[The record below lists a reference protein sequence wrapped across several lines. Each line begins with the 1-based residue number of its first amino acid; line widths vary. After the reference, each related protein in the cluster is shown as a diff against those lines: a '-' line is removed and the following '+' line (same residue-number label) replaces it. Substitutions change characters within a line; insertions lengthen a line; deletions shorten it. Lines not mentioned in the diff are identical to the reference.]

1 VLQSG
6 LHKTIRAALLLAGL
20 TTSMYGSA
28 ATYYVDAEFGRDT
41 WTGRVPTP
49 TGTATPDGPWQSLAK
64 ISATTLAPGDVVM
77 LRCDRRWAEPLRIGQ
92 SGSAALPI
100 SIRTYGTSCAAPPS
114 IDGAT
119 RIPAENWTIE
129 QAHIYRATLPINL
142 VTNGRLAW
150 SIMGWRTWAT
160 NRDSTIGLL
169 TACPANVN
177 GCLQMVSGAA
187 GQSVVHSGMFPVV
200 GNVQYTAHFYV
211 NVPAGVP
218 AIVAVRRAGPTTFEP
233 VGLEHR
239 FTGTGSWQ
247 RFAMPFTSTAS
258 LNNAR
263 FDLSV
268 FGSRARSYLRD
279 VRVEQ
284 TVPSPHTVML
294 QDRVLQPAHHPN
306 AGHDPLLP
314 TSQYA
319 RVAADSDIIPT
330 TWGRGSTYLTVGP
343 DLALPAGA
351 SITPGLTLHIRSE
364 NWQLDKRTVTAV
376 TGDRLTLNQPSHYRL
391 FTGWGY
397 LLMGARWMLDS
408 PDEWHFDPAT
418 STLTAWLPDGSAPG
432 NRISI
437 AGLPVGI
444 DLSGRQHVT
453 VDGIAVNGA
462 MTGVSMAGATG
473 ITLSNLRIENTGG
486 AGVDAKGSVGCR
498 VLTSAITRTTLDAIS
513 GTGTGLT
520 TARDMIVTGNRIT
533 DSGVHRVNGVATSV
547 PSLSRAAIDAGTA
560 ATVSGNEIRG
570 AGYIGVRVYGMG
582 VVSRNYIGDTCL
594 ILDDCG
600 GVYVDWSSSGTHVT
614 DNLIERVHGNYTGT
628 PYDATRAVGVYID
641 ERSTGSLAL
650 RNTIRDADYGIQIHN
665 AFNNRIEGNTL
676 FASRRQSLWLQERT
690 TRSRPDGDIY
700 GNLIKGNIFYPTN
713 TFPAIRA
720 QTPYAS
726 TWDFATYEGN
736 TYFAL
741 LNPRVVT
748 ETWATHFIV
757 PYTFPEWQAATV
769 DGVARNNDITGR
781 AILTS
786 PGYAAMRVSGSNLVT
801 SIETTDRASRWSTW
815 NQTAPFAQFVEE
827 PSSVGPS
834 RRLIAGATESL
845 LASPHFTV
853 LKDQWYR
860 VSYDVKGGVAGQ
872 RFTAHVLR
880 GGGGLNGYESLMG
893 PTLWMTATTGWTRQ
907 SFIFKANATINLN
920 DPITLDYG
928 ARLDF
933 EKVQPGQTLSVANVE
948 VVPIQTV
955 EKLAF
960 KSEMIVNTSASAQTD
975 VGCPD
980 EATDPGLCSKYVK
993 FADDLPV
1000 TWPHRL
1006 QPLASA
1012 IIFTRDQGMLDSDQD
1027 GIPDS
1032 QDRCPLTGAGL
1043 GVLSNGCA
1051 IGQVAR

>member
-1 VLQSG
+1 MLPLG
-6 LHKTIRAALLLAGL
+6 IHKTILAALVLVGATIATSGRAAN
-20 TTSMYGSA
+20 
-28 ATYYVDAEFGRDT
+28 YYVDAEFGKDS
-41 WTGRVPTP
+41 WSGLQPAP
-49 TGTATPDGPWQSLAK
+49 TGTATPDGPWQSLTK
-64 ISATTLAPGDVVM
+64 VSNTTLAPGDVIH
-77 LRCDRRWAEPLRIGQ
+77 LRCDRRWAEPLRIWQ
-92 SGSAALPI
+92 SGTAAQPI
-100 SIRTYGTSCAAPPS
+100 TIRPYGASCSAPPTV
-114 IDGAT
+114 DGAT
-119 RIPAENWTIE
+119 RIPAENWTVE
-129 QAHIYRATLPINL
+129 QGNIYRATLPINL
-142 VTNGRLAW
+142 VTNGRLEW
-150 SIMGWRTWAT
+150 SIMGWRTWST
-160 NRDSTIGLL
+160 NRDATIGLL

-177 GCLQMVSGAA
+177 GCLQMVSGAS
-187 GQSVVHSGMFPVV
+187 GQSVAHSSLFPVV
-200 GNVQYTAHFYV
+200 GNVEYTARFYV
-211 NVPAGVP
+211 NVPAGIP
-218 AIVAVRRAGPTTFEP
+218 AIVAVRRSGPTTYEP
-233 VGLEHR
+233 VGLEYR

-247 RFAMPFTSTAS
+247 RFAIPFTSTAS
-258 LNNAR
+258 LNTAR

-268 FGSRARSYLRD
+268 FGSRVRSYLRD

-284 TVPSPHTVML
+284 TVLPPHTVML
-294 QDRVLQPAHHPN
+294 QDRMLQPAHHPN
-306 AGHDPLLP
+306 AGHDALLP

-319 RVAADSDIIPT
+319 RIAADSDVIPT

-351 SITPGLTLHIRSE
+351 TITPGLTLHIRSE

-376 TGDRLTLNQPSHYRL
+376 TGNRLTLNQPSHYRL

-418 STLTAWLPDGSAPG
+418 SRLTAWLPDGSAPA

-437 AGLPVGI
+437 AGLPIGI
-444 DLSGRQHVT
+444 DVTNRQHIT
-453 VDGIAVNGA
+453 IDGIAINGA
-462 MTGVSMAGATG
+462 MTGVSIAGASNV
-473 ITLSNLRIENTGG
+473 TLSNLRIDNTGG
-486 AGVDAKGSVGCR
+486 AGVDAKGSIGCR
-498 VLTSAITRTTLDAIS
+498 IQTNTITRTTLDAIS
-513 GTGTGLT
+513 GTGTGAT
-520 TARDMIVTGNRIT
+520 SARGLVVNGNKIT
-533 DSGVHRVNGVATSV
+533 DSGVQRVNGVATSV
-547 PSLSRAAIDAGTA
+547 PSLSRAAIDAGDT

-570 AGYIGVRVYGMG
+570 AGYIGVRVYGVG
-582 VVSRNYIGDTCL
+582 LISRNYIGDTCM

-614 DNLIERVHGNYTGT
+614 DNLIERVHGNFTGT
-628 PYDATRAVGVYID
+628 LYDATRAVGIYID

-650 RNTIRDADYGIQIHN
+650 RNTVRDADYGIQIHN
-665 AFNNRIEGNTL
+665 AFNNRVESNTL
-676 FASRRQSLWLQERT
+676 FASRRQSLWLQEQT
-690 TRSRPDGDIY
+690 TRSRADGDIY

-720 QTPYAS
+720 QTPLES

-748 ETWATHFIV
+748 ENWATHFTV
-757 PYTFPEWQAATV
+757 PYTFAEWQAATV
-769 DGVARNNDITGR
+769 NGTPRNNDATGR

-786 PGYAAMRVSGSNLVT
+786 PGYAAMRVIGSNLIRA
-801 SIETTDRASRWSTW
+801 IEGTESTTRWSTW
-815 NQTAPFAQFVEE
+815 NQTAPLAEIVEE
-827 PSSVGPS
+827 TSPVGPA
-834 RRLIAGATESL
+834 RRIVAGASESL
-845 LASPHFTV
+845 LASPNFSV
-853 LKDQWYR
+853 VKNQWYR

-907 SFIFKANATINLN
+907 SFMFKANATINWN
-920 DPITLDYG
+920 DPVTLDFG

-933 EKVQPGQTLSVANVE
+933 EKIQPGQTLSVANVE
-948 VVPIQTV
+948 VVPIETV

-960 KSEMIVNTSASAQTD
+960 KSELLVNTSATVQAD
-975 VGCPD
+975 IACPD
-980 EATDPGLCSKYVK
+980 ASTDPALCNKYVK

-1006 QPLASA
+1006 LPLASA
-1012 IIFTRDQGMLDSDQD
+1012 IIFTRDQGMLDSDAD
-1027 GIPDS
+1027 GIPDA

-1051 IGQVAR
+1051 IGQTAR